1 MESGTVEWF
10 WPFTEKVCLTL
21 LCTEIRFDLIKLSY
35 AVRVHNPP
43 PKYKFSLFKRKI
55 LTSGAAAL

>member
-21 LCTEIRFDLIKLSY
+21 LCTEIQFDLIKLSY

-43 PKYKFSLFKRKI
+43 QKI
-55 LTSGAAAL
+55 